1 MNKMENFY
9 NKTLNDINNKNT
21 KIRVTSAE
29 IIVSDIAKKPY
40 YEIKYYTLND
50 NKYHRIWFL

>member
-1 MNKMENFY
+1 MDNFY

-29 IIVSDIAKKPY
+29 IIVSDIAK
-40 YEIKYYTLND
+40 N
-50 NKYHRIWFL
+50 N